1 MRWIQRAAVA
11 LCASAMALPAA
22 TVAGAASDACREW
35 WGEHRTWKAEVVH
48 RHLAGAGQRELDEA
62 VFELLQREA
71 WLTSCERSAQQGRA
85 RLVGWKLIGRL
96 PEDYSAAVIE
106 VLLEQGGFDLS
117 LRSVVPASNPSV
129 GSAGSGALGPR

>member
-1 MRWIQRAAVA
+1 
-11 LCASAMALPAA
+11 MALPAA
-22 TVAGAASDACREW
+22 TAAGAASDACREW

-71 WLTSCERSAQQGRA
+71 WLTSCERSARQGRA

-96 PEDYSAAVIE
+96 PEDYSAAVVE

-117 LRSVVPASNPSV
+117 LRSVVP
-129 GSAGSGALGPR
+129 GRGEFAGSSASAPR